1 MPAVAAEEGGLA
13 TSEQA
18 VPVLSNAAAAA
29 AAAGDLH
36 WMAEHTSEDLG
47 LPKERERESISC
59 AIKNFSSVFLLTF

>member
-18 VPVLSNAAAAA
+18 VPVLSNAA